1 MGKENRSTVL
11 DNNPTC
17 TFVSD
22 APYIVAATLHEQHFP
37 NPRPPVTHEL
47 CLQLCP
53 KVFSLEPAW
62 RASQRNGGMQCIYKK
77 TTQVHVPGGAAHS
90 WRL

>member
-11 DNNPTC
+11 DNPTC

-47 CLQLCP
+47 CLRVLGLLPWTGVAC
-53 KVFSLEPAW
+53 FSKERDA
-62 RASQRNGGMQCIYKK
+62 
-77 TTQVHVPGGAAHS
+77 VHI
-90 WRL
+90 

>member
-37 NPRPPVTHEL
+37 NPRPPNTHNP
-47 CLQLCP
+47 P
-53 KVFSLEPAW
+53 KALSLKPAW
-62 RASQRNGGMQCIYKK
+62 RASQRNGMQCIYKK